1 MSPPPPA
8 DIPPVPGAML
18 VEPFPRQ
25 SGRFEGVEEQ
35 AYHERKFEELRRYTL
50 RTLLTLPPLIVFL
63 WAWD

>member
-1 MSPPPPA
+1 
-8 DIPPVPGAML
+8 ML